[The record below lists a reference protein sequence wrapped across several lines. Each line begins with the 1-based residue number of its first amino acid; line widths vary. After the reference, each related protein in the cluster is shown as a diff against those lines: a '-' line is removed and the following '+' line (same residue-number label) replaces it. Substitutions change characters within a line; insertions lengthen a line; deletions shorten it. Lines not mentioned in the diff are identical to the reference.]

1 MQKALLSIIFSALC
15 LCATAQI
22 TVTNATF
29 PVAGDTL
36 HFGFD
41 ENPVGFNPATPPGGN
56 QTWDFAGLVT
66 DNTTTVVYLAANTGT
81 NASDY
86 PGAELVQPGAA
97 GDSYINITANKMEIM
112 GYAGGD
118 PTGLGVDV
126 LATFSP
132 AYSERTVPLNF
143 FDINA
148 STSNLSIPF
157 STNLLP
163 DSVLALLPIAPDSLR
178 TRTTINRVEVVDGW
192 GTCQIPGGS
201 YPVLRLKRTE
211 YTTSSLDAH
220 ISSPF
225 PLGWIDLST
234 LLGGNNNLSQL
245 IGTDTTV
252 TYHFISNTQKE
263 EIAVATM
270 TNDLSSVTRFRFK
283 SIPVSA
289 VFALH
294 NPGNAGITASPNP
307 AVDRVQFE
315 CSNLPQD
322 DYTLKIFNILGSV
335 VWKADYYQMGGDQ
348 VISVDLE
355 KFTKGIYLYSLST
368 KKGGVIGTKRLIVLK
383 P

>member
-1 MQKALLSIIFSALC
+1 MQKILLSGIFSAFC

-41 ENPVGFNPATPPGGN
+41 ENPVGFNPATAPGGN

-66 DNTTTVVYLAANTGT
+66 DNTTTVVYQSANMGT

-126 LATFSP
+126 LAKFAP
-132 AYSERTVPLNF
+132 AYSERSVPLNF
-143 FDINA
+143 FDINGQ
-148 STSNLSIPF
+148 TSNLSIPF

-178 TRTTINRVEVVDGW
+178 TRTTIQRLEVVDGW

-211 YTTSSLDAH
+211 YTTTNIDAH

-225 PLGWIDLST
+225 PLGWQDISAF
-234 LLGGNNNLSQL
+234 LGGNNNLSQL

-252 TYHFISNTQKE
+252 TYHFLSNTQKE

-270 TNDLSSVTRFRFK
+270 ANDLSSVTRFRFK
-283 SIPVSA
+283 SNPVSA
-289 VFALH
+289 VFAVQ
-294 NPGNAGITASPNP
+294 NPGNANIFASPNP
-307 AVDRVQFE
+307 AVDKVQFD
-315 CSNLPQD
+315 CRNLPQD
-322 DYTLKIFNILGSV
+322 DYSIKIFNILGKE
-335 VWKADYYQMGGDQ
+335 VWKQDYYQMGGDQ

-355 KFTKGIYLYSLST
+355 KFTKGIYLYNLST
-368 KKGGVIGTKRLIVLK
+368 KNGKVIGTKRLIVLK

>member
-1 MQKALLSIIFSALC
+1 MQKILLSGIFSAFC

-41 ENPVGFNPATPPGGN
+41 ENPVGFNPATAPGGN
-56 QTWDFAGLVT
+56 QTWDFTGLVA
-66 DNTTTVVYLAANTGT
+66 DNTTTVSYQSANTGM

-126 LATFSP
+126 LAKFSP

-143 FDINA
+143 FDIN
-148 STSNLSIPF
+148 SSISNLSIPF

-211 YTTSSLDAH
+211 YTTTNIDAH

-225 PLGWIDLST
+225 PLGWIDLSQI
-234 LLGGNNNLSQL
+234 LGGTGIGQL

-252 TYHFISNTQKE
+252 TYHFLSNTQKE

-270 TNDLSSVTRFRFK
+270 ANDLSSVTRFRFK
-283 SIPVSA
+283 SNPVSA
-289 VFALH
+289 VFAVH
-294 NPGNAGITASPNP
+294 NPGNAAITAAPNP
-307 AVDRVQFE
+307 AADRVQFE

-368 KKGGVIGTKRLIVLK
+368 KNGKVIGTKRLIVLK